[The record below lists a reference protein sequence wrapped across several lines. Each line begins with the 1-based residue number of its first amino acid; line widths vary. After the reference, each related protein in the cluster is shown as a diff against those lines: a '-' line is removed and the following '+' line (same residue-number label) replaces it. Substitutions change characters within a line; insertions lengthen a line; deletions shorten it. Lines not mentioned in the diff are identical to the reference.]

1 MKNELV
7 IQETFGNVPS
17 KLEFKSNFNWSI
29 LNGLR
34 ANKDSINKSYPD
46 ELEIIKDDKYEILE
60 KKDFLKIPDHC
71 KFEKYLQFTKKE
83 NSNFEIVND
92 KYINYLS
99 EFLVGGG
106 GGNSESTSFN
116 IGSLQK
122 TKGNSSK
129 LDYSKRSIRKY
140 LKDSFDLKGTELNS
154 KVNDL
159 YIRLST
165 INREVLNREVTL
177 KEFESQLNEIAIV
190 DNKLTNK
197 GYSND
202 FKLTRSGKVTKQINF
217 IIWLHNGYK
226 LSNVNLDDLKQ
237 DLILYY
243 LQRQTLL
250 LKHYRQAV
258 KRFKAKYE
266 VNYRFSYSTFI
277 FKVLKKEFRKK
288 VNSYLYTVN
297 IPFEVEK
304 NFVKK
309 TKSVQKKSKAYK
321 DLIVISEFVKVTSQ
335 SEIQKVNSYKDKT
348 KSKCKFYQK
357 RSYKKSIDQKVEVK
371 KLVQEKISTL
381 RNAPSIPRIKYTKK
395 DDHDF
400 EANSCFKI
408 KRSTASVV
416 GGQLYFDLSNKYND
430 NQKSNLSIDQLLN
443 KNKLSFAGIENE
455 VFSLRVD
462 GFSNNQI
469 INLLEIKKD
478 KLRNAIRSIN
488 CQLASEQ
495 LPTLTRIRK

>member
-1 MKNELV
+1 MFYFDFN
-7 IQETFGNVPS
+7 
-17 KLEFKSNFNWSI
+17 KSSWSI
-29 LNGLR
+29 E
-34 ANKDSINKSYPD
+34 AKS
-46 ELEIIKDDKYEILE
+46 K
-60 KKDFLKIPDHC
+60 
-71 KFEKYLQFTKKE
+71 
-83 NSNFEIVND
+83 
-92 KYINYLS
+92 
-99 EFLVGGG
+99 
-106 GGNSESTSFN
+106 
-116 IGSLQK
+116 
-122 TKGNSSK
+122 SSK
-129 LDYSKRSIRKY
+129 LDYSKRSIRDY
-140 LKDSFDLKGTELNS
+140 LIKSFNLKGADLNC

-277 FKVLKKEFRKK
+277 FKVLKKEFKKK
-288 VNSYLYTVN
+288 VNSYLYSVN
-297 IPFEVEK
+297 IPFEIEK
-304 NFVKK
+304 KFI
-309 TKSVQKKSKAYK
+309 KKS
-321 DLIVISEFVKVTSQ
+321 F
-335 SEIQKVNSYKDKT
+335 T
-348 KSKCKFYQK
+348 KQK
-357 RSYKKSIDQKVEVK
+357 RSMSINKVLIDVDGQKVEH
-371 KLVQEKISTL
+371 LPDL
-381 RNAPSIPRIKYTKK
+381 PSIKSCYIRKQASK
-395 DDHDF
+395 D
-400 EANSCFKI
+400 I
-408 KRSTASVV
+408 I

-462 GFSNNQI
+462 GWGNNQI
-469 INLLEIKKD
+469 INLLKIKKD

-488 CQLASEQ
+488 LQLDNRH
-495 LPTLTRIRK
+495 LPTLTRIRV